1 MHLYEIA
8 DEYRSFLANA
18 DSEEFNED
26 TLKSKLAEI
35 TGKFNDKAENI
46 GIMALELQSDSKA
59 LDDEINRLSNRKR
72 AIDNKVSW
80 LKGYLL
86 QEMLNSAIDKVPGK
100 IVTLSLRNA
109 PPSVNILDKNAV
121 PENYRRVIPE
131 SWDINKSAIL
141 ENFKTT
147 GEIPNGCEVITNK
160 KSLMIR

>member
-26 TLKSKLAEI
+26 ILKSKLAEI

-46 GIMALELQSDSKA
+46 GIMALELQADSKA
-59 LDDEINRLSNRKR
+59 LDDEITRLSNRKR

-86 QEMLNSAIDKVPGK
+86 QEMLNSAIDKVHGK

-147 GEIPNGCEVITNK
+147 GEIPNGCEVITNT

>member
-26 TLKSKLAEI
+26 ILKSKLAEI

-46 GIMALELQSDSKA
+46 GIMALELQADSKA
-59 LDDEINRLSNRKR
+59 LDDEITRLSNRKR